1 MGAISAP
8 DAVSESDE
16 GDDGKGREG
25 RLATL
30 AARAGKVRW
39 RPVASWTGRMLKSEG
54 AVAFYFGLLIS
65 AVFNYRIVLNPR
77 SLTTGGL
84 GEDPML
90 QAWELAWL
98 RHWVTDGGSL
108 WTANQFFPAVDNFAF
123 SDALLGYLPLSLFGG
138 DGQYGAI
145 FRYNVAYVLAFAL
158 AFTGAYLLA
167 KQLGSSW
174 QGAALAGI
182 VFAWAPWRVT
192 HIHHLNVL
200 STGGIALALWAL
212 ARGHG
217 YSFRERTEPR
227 PWWIFA
233 GWLIAAW
240 QVSIG
245 FAIGLP
251 FAHVMGVIGLVIVV
265 AAWRLRSRAVVIANA
280 YGAVVFLVVT
290 ALLIVPYFRVVD
302 MYGFK
307 RHWEEIG
314 AFSPPVN
321 GLWTTSYQNWLW
333 FESAFTHHEEIPA
346 LNIGEKFLFPG
357 LFVVV
362 LAVIG
367 LFVSAWRIRVRAML
381 ASAVAVVVVLAL
393 GTNFLDGAVYR
404 FLWDYLPGWNAM
416 RTPGRLILWALLPLG
431 LLAAGAVTE
440 FGRLLV
446 DRTQVSLK
454 LIAIYLFVPAL
465 AVLVEGIPKL
475 PYAENPGI
483 PPDLKRAF
491 METKDPLLVL
501 PIADGHADLTYLL
514 WSTEGFPTMA
524 NGNSG
529 NFPKSYWEIREISR
543 TFPDAESI
551 DVLRNYGIRKV
562 IVLKAQP
569 YGVDFANRPV
579 AGLPVERTESNDIVE
594 YTITG

>member
-8 DAVSESDE
+8 DAVSESE
-16 GDDGKGREG
+16 EKPGRDRWG
-25 RLATL
+25 RLTGW
-30 AARAGKVRW
+30 AGRVHW
-39 RPVASWTGRMLKSEG
+39 RPVAAGAGRLSRSEG

-65 AVFNYRIVLNPR
+65 AVFNYPIVLNPR

-90 QAWELAWL
+90 QTWELAWL
-98 RHWVTDGGSL
+98 RRFLTEGGDL

-123 SDALLGYLPLSLFGG
+123 TDSLLGYLPLSLLGG
-138 DGQYGAI
+138 DGQYGAV

-174 QGAALAGI
+174 QGAALAGV
-182 VFAWAPWRVT
+182 VFSWAPWRVA

-217 YSFRERTEPR
+217 YSFRERTELR

-245 FAIGLP
+245 FAVGLP
-251 FAHVMGVIGLVIVV
+251 FAHVMGVIGVVIVV
-265 AAWRLRSRAVVIANA
+265 AAWRRRSRTVVIANA

-302 MYGFK
+302 RYGFK
-307 RHWEEIG
+307 RHWEEVA

-321 GLWTTSYQNWLW
+321 GLWTSSYQSWLW
-333 FESAFTHHEEIPA
+333 FETVFTHHEAIPTP
-346 LNIGEKFLFPG
+346 NVGEKLLFPG

-367 LFVSAWRIRVRAML
+367 LFVSAWRVRVRVML
-381 ASAVAVVVVLAL
+381 ASVIVVAVVLAL
-393 GTNFLDGAVYR
+393 GTTFLDGAVYR
-404 FLWDYLPGWNAM
+404 FLWDHLPGWNAM
-416 RTPGRLILWALLPLG
+416 RTPGRLVLWTLLPLG

-446 DRTQVSLK
+446 DRTQVALQ
-454 LIAIYLFVPAL
+454 LIAIYLLIPAL
-465 AVLVEGIPKL
+465 AVLLEGIPKL

-483 PPDLKRAF
+483 PPDLRRVF
-491 METKDPLLVL
+491 TQTKDPLLVL
-501 PIADGHADLTYLL
+501 PIDEHSDMIYLL
-514 WSTEGFPTMA
+514 WSTNGFPTMA

-529 NFPKSYWEIREISR
+529 NFPKSYYEIRDVTR
-543 TFPDAESI
+543 TFPDEQSI
-551 DVLRNYGIRKV
+551 DVLRNYGIRNVVVVKSR
-562 IVLKAQP
+562 P
-569 YGVDFANRPV
+569 YGIDFANRPV
-579 AGLPVERTESNDIVE
+579 DGLPVKRVESNDVVE